1 MLWFASSWTNA
12 EYSATESFSHVH
24 ELMMLS
30 MMSKFVD
37 QHDMN
42 IQDLQLYQVF
52 IYYLWR
58 DKITQT
64 FYNLQQK

>member
-1 MLWFASSWTNA
+1 M
-12 EYSATESFSHVH
+12 YSMIESFSHVY

-30 MMSKFVD
+30 VMSKFVD
-37 QHDMN
+37 QHDIN

-52 IYYLWR
+52 ICYLQR
-58 DKITQT
+58 NKNTQT

>member
-1 MLWFASSWTNA
+1 
-12 EYSATESFSHVH
+12 
-24 ELMMLS
+24 MMLS
-30 MMSKFVD
+30 VMLKFID

-42 IQDLQLYQVF
+42 IQDLQSYQIF

-64 FYNLQQK
+64 FYNLRQK

>member
-1 MLWFASSWTNA
+1 MI
-12 EYSATESFSHVH
+12 ESFFHVH

-30 MMSKFVD
+30 IMSKFIN

-42 IQDLQLYQVF
+42 IQHFQSYQIF